1 MAFCASSLVSC
12 DDESTPEEVIFEPVP
27 FERLM
32 NFNWSRLNVG
42 MLDVIEDRLYY
53 SNELTPGYFTE
64 GSQFQ
69 FPLRQFDM
77 RFGHVFSNDF
87 TIGVSENRRSLVVLP
102 NFQYSD
108 NYISLLNSS
117 TISKLPSDY
126 LLTPGWNENPNFGI
140 NDDFVISSWEKGAGS
155 EEYDRVFILKLNL
168 APNPGK
174 PDRFVLDR
182 NQPVSEIIPLDFQID
197 NKDIYSLI
205 SVFPFEDGWLASID
219 VSGVQTSVQIFR
231 DGKVQ
236 PLFENIGRFVLLGVE
251 KLPTGELFV
260 SNESGL
266 YYSESGSPYEL
277 TQFASSDQFFRIK
290 FIEDHLVVW
299 AGDDRLFE
307 VQNYRT
313 PSEIK
318 LVALENTGIK
328 EYQIKDIAYFE
339 GKVYVS
345 TNGGLFLKDEEDFW
359 TEKQANINTSMS
371 IRWELVN

>member
-1 MAFCASSLVSC
+1 MKFSFFRRALSFTLMAFFASSLFSC
-12 DDESTPEEVIFEPVP
+12 DDESTPEELTFEPVP

-64 GSQFQ
+64 GTQFQ
-69 FPLRQFDM
+69 FPLRQYDM

-108 NYISLLNSS
+108 NYISFINSTS
-117 TISKLPSDY
+117 ISKLPSDY

-140 NDDFVISSWEKGAGS
+140 NGDFLISSWEQGAGS

-174 PDRFVLDR
+174 PDRFILDR
-182 NQPVSEIIPLDFQID
+182 NQPISEIIPLDFQID
-197 NKDIYSLI
+197 GKNIYSLI
-205 SVFPFEDGWLASID
+205 SVFPFEEGWLASID
-219 VSGVQTSVQIFR
+219 VAGVQTSVQIFR

-260 SNESGL
+260 SNENGL

-290 FIEDHLVVW
+290 FIEEHLVVW

-345 TNGGLFLKDEEDFW
+345 TNGGLFLKDEVDFW
-359 TEKQANINTSMS
+359 TEK
-371 IRWELVN
+371 

>member
-1 MAFCASSLVSC
+1 MNFSFFRRALSFTLMAFSASSLVSC
-12 DDESTPEEVIFEPVP
+12 DDESTPEEVTFEPVP

-64 GSQFQ
+64 GTQFQ
-69 FPLRQFDM
+69 FPLRQYDM

-108 NYISLLNSS
+108 NYISFINSS
-117 TISKLPSDY
+117 SISKLPSDY

-140 NDDFVISSWEKGAGS
+140 NGDFLISSWEQGAGS

-174 PDRFVLDR
+174 PDRFILDR
-182 NQPVSEIIPLDFQID
+182 NQPISEIIPLDFQID
-197 NKDIYSLI
+197 GKNIYSLI
-205 SVFPFEDGWLASID
+205 SVFPFEEGWLASID
-219 VSGVQTSVQIFR
+219 VAGVQTSVQIFR

-260 SNESGL
+260 SNENGL

-290 FIEDHLVVW
+290 FIEEHLVVW

-345 TNGGLFLKDEEDFW
+345 TNGGLFLKDEVDFW
-359 TEKQANINTSMS
+359 TEK
-371 IRWELVN
+371 

>member
-1 MAFCASSLVSC
+1 MAFSASSLVSC
-12 DDESTPEEVIFEPVP
+12 DDESTPEEVTFEPVP

-64 GSQFQ
+64 GTQFQ
-69 FPLRQFDM
+69 FPLRQYDM

-108 NYISLLNSS
+108 NYISFINSS
-117 TISKLPSDY
+117 SISKLPSDY

-140 NDDFVISSWEKGAGS
+140 NGDFLISSWEQGAGS

-174 PDRFVLDR
+174 PDRFILDR
-182 NQPVSEIIPLDFQID
+182 NQPISEIIPLDFQID
-197 NKDIYSLI
+197 GKNIYSLI
-205 SVFPFEDGWLASID
+205 SVFPFEEGWLASID
-219 VSGVQTSVQIFR
+219 VAGVQTSVQIFR

-260 SNESGL
+260 SNENGL

-290 FIEDHLVVW
+290 FIEEHLVVW

-345 TNGGLFLKDEEDFW
+345 TNGGLFLKDEVDFW
-359 TEKQANINTSMS
+359 TEK
-371 IRWELVN
+371 